1 MYKLNRFTYF
11 YTDVYLF
18 LRLKLYIFGV
28 FKMVFNYL
36 RVSTILQ
43 NTERQLVDVACD
55 RLYEDKLSGKDTN
68 RPEFQLMMSNL
79 RSGDVINVHSLDRV
93 GRNTKDILE
102 IVKTVKDKNC
112 LIHFHKEN
120 LKFDGSKSDL
130 YSDLMLTILAG
141 FSEFER
147 NIILER
153 QREGIAIAKAK
164 GVYKGRRKKLTE
176 EQLNEM
182 KMDFNVG
189 VAKTEI
195 AKKYGVTRAYV
206 YQLVNV

>member
-1 MYKLNRFTYF
+1 M
-11 YTDVYLF
+11 
-18 LRLKLYIFGV
+18 I
-28 FKMVFNYL
+28 FNYL
-36 RVSTILQ
+36 RVSTVVQ
-43 NTERQLVDVACD
+43 NTERQLQDVPCD
-55 RLYEDKLSGKDTN
+55 RLYEDKLSGKDKN
-68 RPEFQLMMSNL
+68 RPEFQSMMNNL

-102 IVKTVKDKNC
+102 IVQQIKDKGC

-120 LKFDGSKSDL
+120 LKFDGTKTDM
-130 YSDLMLTILAG
+130 YSELLLTILAG

-153 QREGIAIAKAK
+153 QREGIAIAKEK
-164 GVYKGRRKKLTE
+164 GVYKGRKSKLTK
-176 EQLNEM
+176 EQVNTM
-182 KMDFNVG
+182 KIDFENG
-189 VAKTEI
+189 LAKTEI

>member
-1 MYKLNRFTYF
+1 M
-11 YTDVYLF
+11 
-18 LRLKLYIFGV
+18 I
-28 FKMVFNYL
+28 FNYL

-43 NTERQLVDVACD
+43 NTERQLVDVVCD

-68 RPEFQLMMSNL
+68 RPQFQLMMNNL

-102 IVKTVKDKNC
+102 IVQEVKDKGC
-112 LIHFHKEN
+112 QIYFHKEN
-120 LKFDGSKSDL
+120 LKFDGTKSDL

-164 GVYKGRRKKLTE
+164 GVYKGRRAKLTE
-176 EQLNEM
+176 KQLEDM
-182 KMDFNVG
+182 KMDFNAG
-189 VAKTEI
+189 LAKTEI
-195 AKKYGVTRAYV
+195 AEKYGITRAYV
-206 YQLVNV
+206 YQLVNS

>member
-1 MYKLNRFTYF
+1 
-11 YTDVYLF
+11 
-18 LRLKLYIFGV
+18 
-28 FKMVFNYL
+28 
-36 RVSTILQ
+36 
-43 NTERQLVDVACD
+43 LVDVVCD

-68 RPEFQLMMSNL
+68 RPQFQLMMNNL

-102 IVKTVKDKNC
+102 IVQEVKDKGC
-112 LIHFHKEN
+112 QIYFHKEN
-120 LKFDGSKSDL
+120 LKFDGTKSDL

-164 GVYKGRRKKLTE
+164 GVYKGRKKKLTD
-176 EQLNEM
+176 EQLEDM
-182 KMDFNVG
+182 KMDFNAG
-189 VAKTEI
+189 LAKTEI
-195 AKKYGVTRAYV
+195 AEKYGITRAYV
-206 YQLVNV
+206 YQLMSV

>member
-1 MYKLNRFTYF
+1 M
-11 YTDVYLF
+11 
-18 LRLKLYIFGV
+18 I
-28 FKMVFNYL
+28 FNYL

-43 NTERQLVDVACD
+43 NTERQLVDVVCD

-68 RPEFQLMMSNL
+68 RPQFQLMMNNL

-102 IVKTVKDKNC
+102 IVQEVKDKGC
-112 LIHFHKEN
+112 QIYFHKEN
-120 LKFDGSKSDL
+120 LKFDGTKSDL

-176 EQLNEM
+176 EQLEEM
-182 KMDFNVG
+182 KNDFNAG
-189 VAKTEI
+189 LAKTKI
-195 AKKYGVTRAYV
+195 AEKYGVTRAYV
-206 YQLVNV
+206 YQLMNV

>member
-1 MYKLNRFTYF
+1 M
-11 YTDVYLF
+11 
-18 LRLKLYIFGV
+18 I
-28 FKMVFNYL
+28 FNYL

-43 NTERQLVDVACD
+43 NTERQLVDVVCD

-68 RPEFQLMMSNL
+68 RPQFQLMMSNL
-79 RSGDVINVHSLDRV
+79 RAGDVINVHSLDRV

-102 IVKTVKDKNC
+102 IVKTVKDKGC

-120 LKFDGSKSDL
+120 LKFDGSKNDL

-164 GVYKGRRKKLTE
+164 GVYKGRKKKLTD
-176 EQLNEM
+176 EQLEEM
-182 KMDFNVG
+182 KIDFNAG

-195 AKKYGVTRAYV
+195 AEKYGVTRAYV
-206 YQLVNV
+206 YQLVRD

>member
-1 MYKLNRFTYF
+1 M
-11 YTDVYLF
+11 
-18 LRLKLYIFGV
+18 I
-28 FKMVFNYL
+28 FNYL

-43 NTERQLVDVACD
+43 NTERQLVDVVCD

-68 RPEFQLMMSNL
+68 RPQFQLMMSNL
-79 RSGDVINVHSLDRV
+79 RTGDIINVHSLDRV

-102 IVKTVKDKNC
+102 IVKTVKDKGC

-164 GVYKGRRKKLTE
+164 GVYKGRKKKLTD
-176 EQLNEM
+176 EQLEEM
-182 KMDFNVG
+182 KIDFNAG

-195 AKKYGVTRAYV
+195 AEKYGVTRAYV
-206 YQLVNV
+206 YQLVS

>member
-1 MYKLNRFTYF
+1 M
-11 YTDVYLF
+11 
-18 LRLKLYIFGV
+18 I
-28 FKMVFNYL
+28 FNYL

-43 NTERQLVDVACD
+43 NTERQLVDVVCD

-68 RPEFQLMMSNL
+68 RPQFQLMMNNL

-93 GRNTKDILE
+93 GRCTKDILE
-102 IVKTVKDKNC
+102 IVQEVKDKGC
-112 LIHFHKEN
+112 QIYFHKEN
-120 LKFDGSKSDL
+120 LKFDGTKSDL

-164 GVYKGRRKKLTE
+164 GVYKGRKKKLTD
-176 EQLNEM
+176 EQLEDM
-182 KMDFNVG
+182 KMDFNAG
-189 VAKTEI
+189 LAKTEI
-195 AKKYGVTRAYV
+195 AEKYGITRAYV
-206 YQLVNV
+206 YQLVNS

>member
-1 MYKLNRFTYF
+1 M
-11 YTDVYLF
+11 
-18 LRLKLYIFGV
+18 I
-28 FKMVFNYL
+28 FNYL

-43 NTERQLVDVACD
+43 NTERQLVDVVCD

-68 RPEFQLMMSNL
+68 RPQFQLMMNNL

-102 IVKTVKDKNC
+102 IVQEVKDKGC
-112 LIHFHKEN
+112 QIYFHKEN
-120 LKFDGSKSDL
+120 LKFDGTKSDL

-164 GVYKGRRKKLTE
+164 GVYKGRKKKLTD
-176 EQLNEM
+176 EQLEDM
-182 KMDFNVG
+182 KIDFNAG
-189 VAKTEI
+189 LAKTEI
-195 AKKYGVTRAYV
+195 AEKYGVTRAYV
-206 YQLVNV
+206 YQLMSI

>member
-1 MYKLNRFTYF
+1 
-11 YTDVYLF
+11 V
-18 LRLKLYIFGV
+18 
-28 FKMVFNYL
+28 
-36 RVSTILQ
+36 
-43 NTERQLVDVACD
+43 CD

-68 RPEFQLMMSNL
+68 RPQFQLMMNNL

-102 IVKTVKDKNC
+102 IVQEVKDKGC
-112 LIHFHKEN
+112 QIYFHKEN
-120 LKFDGSKSDL
+120 LKFDGTKSDL

-164 GVYKGRRKKLTE
+164 GVYKGRKKKLTD
-176 EQLNEM
+176 EQLEDM
-182 KMDFNVG
+182 KIDFNAG
-189 VAKTEI
+189 LAKTEI
-195 AKKYGVTRAYV
+195 AEKYGVTRAYV
-206 YQLVNV
+206 YQLMSV